1 MYGRDLRSV
10 SDLGDGRWDDVS
22 GYTVTYLTILE
33 LIDRRI
39 KREWMETVGM
49 RALS

>member
-1 MYGRDLRSV
+1 MGGISV
-10 SDLGDGRWDDVS
+10 RLAIWAMVGVDDVS
-22 GYTVTYLTILE
+22 GYTVTYLTVLE